1 MKNIILP
8 IFVWLLANTSYAQTE
23 KLVFTFK
30 PIKSEKK
37 AYLKMAKDLN
47 SLDSFKNRYS
57 FVVEKGDSISK
68 IQIRS
73 NTGFPLATV
82 WPNRVLERSTFFTAS
97 EISMWGALANTLLND
112 AKNSYGY
119 HRMLEEY
126 QKMVSSQK

>member
-8 IFVWLLANTSYAQTE
+8 IIVWLLSTTSYAQTE

-37 AYLKMAKDLN
+37 AYLKMAKELN

-57 FVVEKGDSISK
+57 FVVGKGDSVSK
-68 IQIRS
+68 IQIIS
-73 NTGFPLATV
+73 SSGFPLATV
-82 WPNRVLERSTFFTAS
+82 WPNRILERSNFFTAY

-126 QKMVSSQK
+126 RKVVASQK